1 MRREN
6 NTRCARR
13 LRSRGTAQWVSS
25 ARGSRRQSARW
36 LLAQKFSGKGF
47 LFGGRGQR
55 QPGLSPFPL
64 SSVHCPLAAASVKL
78 PLQLPLPVPAATTTT
93 RPSLALLLLPWRY
106 ASVFTLPGSARPLA
120 FWPLCSSVPYVSWAW
135 LRATSVKRLLSRSL
149 LLLLFQFLYLGGRRT
164 TPRHATMGRAMR
176 WLKKVLTGGGAKEG
190 ERGRK
195 EHTAACAGGRLGL
208 GPPPVEKRRWS
219 FAKPRSSAADGGRSS
234 SVAAGELLSQVRPC
248 SCGQEREVDA
258 AVVIQKAFRGYLA
271 RKALRALKSL
281 VKLQALVRGY
291 LVRKQAATTLRRLQA
306 LMRLQAK
313 TAASRKST
321 EQQER
326 IVARVK
332 PLALPVV
339 HRRRLSDGGD
349 TGLDRSPK
357 IVEMDTC
364 HFRCRS
370 SRITSRYAA
379 DRPAGASSPLLFF
392 HKPASRLQGQELELE
407 PPPPPHPNTTHN
419 TPRLGAFL
427 GYLGSPAKA
436 GPRAATCRD
445 AGSSPRYM
453 ADTASSVARTR
464 CQSAPRQRQGEPRP
478 SVGHIGPR
486 KKQLQPLDSFS
497 FKSSEASR
505 VDSELSD
512 EVTRDYYL
520 DRLW

>member
-1 MRREN
+1 
-6 NTRCARR
+6 
-13 LRSRGTAQWVSS
+13 
-25 ARGSRRQSARW
+25 
-36 LLAQKFSGKGF
+36 
-47 LFGGRGQR
+47 
-55 QPGLSPFPL
+55 
-64 SSVHCPLAAASVKL
+64 
-78 PLQLPLPVPAATTTT
+78 
-93 RPSLALLLLPWRY
+93 
-106 ASVFTLPGSARPLA
+106 
-120 FWPLCSSVPYVSWAW
+120 
-135 LRATSVKRLLSRSL
+135 
-149 LLLLFQFLYLGGRRT
+149 
-164 TPRHATMGRAMR
+164 MGRAMR
-176 WLKKVLTGGGAKEG
+176 WLKKVLTGGATKEG

-195 EHTAACAGGRLGL
+195 EHSAACTGGRLGLGLGLGL

-219 FAKPRSSAADGGRSS
+219 FAKPRNSVADGGRSS
-234 SVAAGELLSQVRPC
+234 SVTAVAAGELLSQVRPC
-248 SCGQEREVDA
+248 SCGQEREAEA

-306 LMRLQAK
+306 LIRLQAK
-313 TAASRKST
+313 TASSRKSI
-321 EQQER
+321 EQER
-326 IVARVK
+326 MVARVK
-332 PLALPVV
+332 PLAPPVV

-364 HFRCRS
+364 QLRCRS

-379 DRPAGASSPLLFF
+379 DRPAGASSPLLYF
-392 HKPASRLQGQELELE
+392 HKPASRLHGHELELE
-407 PPPPPHPNTTHN
+407 PPPPHPKTTHN
-419 TPRLGAFL
+419 TPRLGAFP

-453 ADTASSVARTR
+453 ADTASSVARAR

-478 SVGHIGPR
+478 SVGSR
-486 KKQLQPLDSFS
+486 KQPQPVDSFS

-505 VDSELSD
+505 VDSELSLSD